1 MLIDQE
7 LVFSD
12 GQAITADAASTNV
25 IDLMAAGRAPG
36 NDLGVFA
43 QITETFTN
51 LTSLEFQVQSCAAE
65 GFGSNVKTHQ
75 KVSVTLASGKLAAGQ
90 KIDLGKLL
98 EGTLQYVR
106 IYYDVTGTAPDA
118 GKVTSLLAPFG
129 SQTLPGQA

>member
-36 NDLGVFA
+36 NELGVFA

-75 KVSVTLASGKLAAGQ
+75 KVSVLLAGLTAGQ

-106 IYYDVTGTAPDA
+106 LYYDVTGTAPDA
-118 GKVTSLLAPFG
+118 GKVTALLAPFG